1 VSDDPQ
7 TDVVLLHRIAARDN
21 AAVAELYDRH
31 NRLLYGLILRILRN
45 RDEAEDVL
53 QEVFVTIWTRAGTY
67 DMTLGSPLAWL
78 VRVARNR
85 AIDRLRSRQV
95 ADRALDSVP
104 LPLSPAGD
112 PETGA
117 AQRQEQETMARA
129 LAALPGEQRTLIE
142 HAFYLGWTHAE
153 LASRFELP
161 LGTVKTRI
169 RRGMMALR
177 DAMQKRVVV
186 S

>member
-7 TDVVLLHRIAARDN
+7 TDIVLLHRIAARDN

-31 NRLLYGLILRILRN
+31 NRLLYGLILRILRS

-67 DMTLGSPLAWL
+67 DMALGSPLAWL

-95 ADRALDSVP
+95 QDRALDGAP
-104 LPLSPAGD
+104 LPLPPGT
-112 PETGA
+112 PEAGA
-117 AQRQEQETMARA
+117 ARRQEEETMARA

-142 HAFYLGWTHAE
+142 HAFYQGWTHAE

-169 RRGMMALR
+169 RRGMMSLR
-177 DAMQKRVVV
+177 AAMQKGVVA

>member
-1 VSDDPQ
+1 VSDDSQ

-31 NRLLYGLILRILRN
+31 NRLLYGLILRILRS

-53 QEVFVTIWTRAGTY
+53 QEVFVTIWKRAGTY
-67 DMTLGSPLAWL
+67 DRALGSPLAWL

-95 ADRALDSVP
+95 QDRALDAVP
-104 LPLSPAGD
+104 IPVQTGD

-117 AQRQEQETMARA
+117 AQRQEEQTMARA

-169 RRGMMALR
+169 RRGMITLR
-177 DAMQKRVVV
+177 EAMQKRVVA